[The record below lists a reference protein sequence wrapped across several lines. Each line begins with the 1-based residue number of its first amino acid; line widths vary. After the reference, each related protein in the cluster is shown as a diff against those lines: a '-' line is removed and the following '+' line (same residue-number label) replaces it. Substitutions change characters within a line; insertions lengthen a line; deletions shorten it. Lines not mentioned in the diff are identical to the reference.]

1 MLLDFKIWLYVP
13 VGIVAYPRKISQNQ
27 FYQLFHVGKWRR
39 TIAVPNVGT
48 ASIQDSPNRN
58 PSVNNILTHS
68 KQDAVE
74 MISKLDRL
82 NIKEGKAMLVS
93 VSKSYL
99 TGDKPF
105 QESRGDT
112 PNTLQILGGNEF
124 LI

>member
-74 MISKLDRL
+74 MIDQKVKLLAHKSDIGWL
-82 NIKEGKAMLVS
+82 SLIS
-93 VSKSYL
+93 V
-99 TGDKPF
+99 F
-105 QESRGDT
+105 
-112 PNTLQILGGNEF
+112 F
-124 LI
+124 LAGQDY